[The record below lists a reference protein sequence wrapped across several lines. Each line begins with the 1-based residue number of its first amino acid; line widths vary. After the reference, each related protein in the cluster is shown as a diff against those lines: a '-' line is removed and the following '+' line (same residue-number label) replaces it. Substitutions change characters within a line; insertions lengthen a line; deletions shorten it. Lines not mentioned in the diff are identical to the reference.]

1 MGATRAAASAGGV
14 GTGFQ
19 RPELILVF
27 SHMRVII
34 RPRRRSTAQCTRRI
48 G

>member
-1 MGATRAAASAGGV
+1 MRAAASAGGI
-14 GTGFQ
+14 GTGFH
-19 RPELILVF
+19 RPPLILVF
-27 SHMRVII
+27 SHLRVII